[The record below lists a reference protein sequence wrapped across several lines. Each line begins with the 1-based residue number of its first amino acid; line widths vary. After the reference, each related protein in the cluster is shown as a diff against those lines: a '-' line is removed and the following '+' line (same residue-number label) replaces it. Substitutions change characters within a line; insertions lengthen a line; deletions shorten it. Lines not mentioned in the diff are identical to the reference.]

1 MAAIV
6 LRGLSLAAIYLLLV
20 GQLSGDEIGLALAC
34 GLLVL
39 GWSLA
44 LDRVARRNFSFS
56 LGALAIVGRA
66 ASKVPRAI
74 IAVAPALLWRRRGS
88 VAQEAL
94 ARGGKSGI
102 DAGWRAAALLAISL
116 APDRYALR
124 WSKRGEAVEIHRLS
138 LKPAPGEQA

>member
-44 LDRVARRNFSFS
+44 LDRVARCNFSFS

-66 ASKVPRAI
+66 ASNVPQAI

-88 VAQEAL
+88 VAVGL
-94 ARGGKSGI
+94 RPSGHGTRI
-102 DAGWRAAALLAISL
+102 AECR
-116 APDRYALR
+116 
-124 WSKRGEAVEIHRLS
+124 
-138 LKPAPGEQA
+138 